1 MRRQYCF
8 TIYHT
13 HNDDDD
19 GDDDYEGDDDDDDDD
34 DFSLFLSKSI
44 RLMAMMTL

>member
-19 GDDDYEGDDDDDDDD
+19 GDDDDDDDG